1 MIIRIFLRGLLTL
14 PLFLLV
20 SALAGVYT
28 LRTTVLMPEFITGQ
42 LAAVQLYDHLYDE
55 MMDTVLEGER
65 QGDSEAADPSVVA
78 MLEAGRYPV
87 TIYLSDKIEGF
98 ITDLYRWLEI
108 ADAPAP
114 VLDLTDL
121 GQVSQTIE
129 AELTRRDTLTPRT
142 QESLRLIIGR
152 AVPEETFSL
161 ASLWAD
167 DPDTLRG
174 VERVRAAMRRLP
186 ILTWLLA
193 AAVFLTALQILIL
206 GRGWGPRLRG
216 LGLALLPAAVAV
228 GVVGLMLTISL
239 DGWIEMLAPAW
250 PPPDVTMSA
259 GLAEASMALVGGII
273 GGIGEQLL
281 RAAIVAFAVAVGL
294 IAASLA
300 DLL

>member
-1 MIIRIFLRGLLTL
+1 MIIRIFLRGLMTL
-14 PLFLLV
+14 SLFFLV

-55 MMDTVLEGER
+55 MVDTVLEGEG
-65 QGDSEAADPSVVA
+65 QGDSEAAEPSGVA

-98 ITDLYRWLEI
+98 ITDLYHWLEV

-161 ASLWAD
+161 TSLWVD
-167 DPDTLRG
+167 DPDTLHV

-193 AAVFLTALQILIL
+193 AAVFLTALLIL
-206 GRGWGPRLRG
+206 LLGSGWGSRLRG

-259 GLAEASMALVGGII
+259 GLAQASMALVGGII

>member
-55 MMDTVLEGER
+55 MVDTVLQGEG
-65 QGDSEAADPSVVA
+65 QGDSEAVEPSVVA

-98 ITDLYRWLEI
+98 ITDLYHWLEV

-114 VLDLTDL
+114 ALDMTDL
-121 GQVSQTIE
+121 GQVSAPIE
-129 AELTRRDTLTPRT
+129 AELTRRDALTPQT
-142 QESLRLIIGR
+142 QALLRLFISH
-152 AVPEETFSL
+152 AAPEEPFILT
-161 ASLWAD
+161 SLWAD
-167 DPDTLRG
+167 DPDTLHV
-174 VERVRAAMRRLP
+174 VERVRTTMRRLP

-193 AAVFLTALQILIL
+193 AAVFLTALLIL
-206 GRGWGPRLRG
+206 TLGSGWGSRLRG
-216 LGLALLPAAVAV
+216 LGLALLPAAVVV
-228 GVVGLMLTISL
+228 GVVGLMLTLSL
-239 DGWIEMLAPAW
+239 DGLIETLAPAW
-250 PPPDVTMSA
+250 PPPDVTTSA
-259 GLAEASMALVGGII
+259 GLTQASMALVGGII

-281 RAAIVAFAVAVGL
+281 RAAIVTFAAAVGL

>member
-42 LAAVQLYDHLYDE
+42 LATVQLYDRLYDE
-55 MMDTVLEGER
+55 MMDTVLRDEG
-65 QGDSEAADPSVVA
+65 QDDTEAVEPSVVA

-98 ITDLYRWLEI
+98 ITDLYRWLEVV
-108 ADAPAP
+108 DAPAP

-121 GQVSQTIE
+121 GQVGEPIE
-129 AELTRRDTLTPRT
+129 AELTRRDALTPQT
-142 QESLRLIIGR
+142 QALLRLFIGR
-152 AVPEETFSL
+152 AVPEEPFLLT
-161 ASLWAD
+161 SLWAD
-167 DPDTLRG
+167 DPDTLHV
-174 VERVRAAMRRLP
+174 VERVRTTMRRLP

-193 AAVFLTALQILIL
+193 AAVFLTALLIL
-206 GRGWGPRLRG
+206 TLGSGFGSRLRG
-216 LGLALLPAAVAV
+216 LGVALLPAAAAV
-228 GVVGLMLTISL
+228 GVVGLMLTLSL
-239 DGWIEMLAPAW
+239 DGLTETLVPAW
-250 PPPDVTMSA
+250 PPPDVTTSA
-259 GLAEASMALVGGII
+259 GLTQASLALVGGIM

-281 RAAIVAFAVAVGL
+281 RAAIVTFAAAVGL